1 MYLLTQNLLK
11 KVYFYNLKKFV
22 TILLLIV
29 YSTTS
34 IGATVHLHFCMDK
47 FVGWNLTHNE
57 NEKCGKCG
65 MKEDATKKGCCKD
78 EHKQLKID
86 SDQKSSSVAS
96 FMEVFQV
103 PILLQPLYNYN
114 FQENKFKKVT
124 NTYFHPPP
132 LLPIQ
137 KLNILYCSFLI

>member
-1 MYLLTQNLLK
+1 TVIFIK
-11 KVYFYNLKKFV
+11 KVYFHVLKKLV
-22 TILLLIV
+22 TILLLII

-34 IGATVHLHFCMDK
+34 IGATVHMHFCMNK

-86 SDQKSSSVAS
+86 SDQQSSTIAS
-96 FMEVFQV
+96 FINIIHS
-103 PILLQPLYNYN
+103 PILLQSLHSYN
-114 FQENKFKKVT
+114 FQINKFEKIT
-124 NTYFHPPP
+124 DTYFHPPP
-132 LLPIQ
+132 LPPMQ
-137 KLNILYCSFLI
+137 KLNILYCTFQI